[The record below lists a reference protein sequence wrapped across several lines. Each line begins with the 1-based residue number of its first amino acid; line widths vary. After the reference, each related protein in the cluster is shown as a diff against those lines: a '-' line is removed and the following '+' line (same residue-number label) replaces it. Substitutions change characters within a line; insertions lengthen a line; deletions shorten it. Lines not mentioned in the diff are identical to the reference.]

1 MTTFVMFGK
10 YSTEALREMTAKR
23 TDEAVRVVKTFGG
36 EPKAMYVL
44 LGEVDILGIADFPG
58 LEEAMKAS
66 VALARL
72 TGMSITTSPA
82 VTVEEFDKIMAG
94 V

>member
-1 MTTFVMFGK
+1 MATFVMFGK
-10 YSTEALREMTAKR
+10 YSTEALREMTTKR
-23 TDEAVRVVKTFGG
+23 TDEAVRVVKKFGG

-44 LGEVDILGIADFPG
+44 LGEVDIVGIADFPG

-66 VALARL
+66 VALARH

>member
-1 MTTFVMFGK
+1 MARFVMFGK
-10 YSTEALREMTAKR
+10 YSTEALREMTTKR
-23 TDEAVRVVKTFGG
+23 TDEAVRVVKKFGG

-44 LGEVDILGIADFPG
+44 LGEVDIVGIADFPG